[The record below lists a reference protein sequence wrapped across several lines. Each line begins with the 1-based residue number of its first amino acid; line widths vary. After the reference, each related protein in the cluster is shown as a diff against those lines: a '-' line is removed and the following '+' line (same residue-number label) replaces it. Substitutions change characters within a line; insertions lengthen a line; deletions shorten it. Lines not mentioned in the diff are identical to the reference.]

1 MADLDNNGR
10 RLKEQKPVSSR
21 KTGNGFTAA
30 QSAWQMEALNSHN
43 SFRARHRV
51 PPLELDDA
59 ISREAQDYADYL
71 AKNNLFQHSTDRDGL
86 GENLYGMGGSA
97 SVMDN
102 HLGKLRKVFL

>member
-51 PPLELDDA
+51 PPLELDDQSVVRLK
-59 ISREAQDYADYL
+59 IMPITWRKTIYSSIAQTVMVSV
-71 AKNNLFQHSTDRDGL
+71 KICMEWVDR
-86 GENLYGMGGSA
+86 
-97 SVMDN
+97 
-102 HLGKLRKVFL
+102 HQ